1 MIWGL
6 KASHR
11 LLVLAVVLGVSVGL
25 VTGFVENRTIGAVIP
40 ENTYYGFP
48 LVWRI
53 SSMNTGESYMYSEL
67 FVDLAFW
74 IIAFLVVAL
83 VASKLMKS

>member
-1 MIWGL
+1 MIWDL
-6 KASHR
+6 KAGWR
-11 LLVLAVVLGVSVGL
+11 LLVLAVVLGVGVGL

-40 ENTYYGFP
+40 ENKYYGFP

-67 FVDLAFW
+67 FVDFAFW
-74 IIAFLVVAL
+74 IVVFLIVASVV
-83 VASKLMKS
+83 SKLMKS